1 MDEKQKLIERIR
13 KHNESLDKMLDSV
26 GDEYK
31 DKIIPYD
38 VFKPAYDNTKAF
50 YKLFYI
56 PKHVEYMPLEHIKEF
71 LGIEKRK
78 TEKEILDE
86 REMI

>member
-1 MDEKQKLIERIR
+1 MDEKQQLVEQIR

-26 GDEYK
+26 GDEYGG
-31 DKIIPYD
+31 KIVPYD
-38 VFKPAYDNTKAF
+38 VFKPSYDNTKAF
-50 YKLFYI
+50 HKLFYI
-56 PKHVEYMPLEHIKEF
+56 PKYVEYMPLEYIKEF

-86 REMI
+86 RFN

>member
-1 MDEKQKLIERIR
+1 MDERQQLIEQIR

-31 DKIIPYD
+31 DKIVPYD
-38 VFKPAYDNTKAF
+38 VFKSSYDNAKAF
-50 YKLFYI
+50 HKLYYI
-56 PKHVEYMPLEHIKEF
+56 PKYIELMPLEYIEEF

-86 REMI
+86 RFN